1 MEGEFRYRMNIFAAL
16 RAEGFVE
23 TVETVKNGCC
33 GLAPRAWNRF
43 RTEHW
48 DVYSVV
54 AIMRGVMEA
63 VGT

>member
-1 MEGEFRYRMNIFAAL
+1 MNIFAAL

-33 GLAPRAWNRF
+33 GLAPGAWNRF

-54 AIMRGVMEA
+54 AIMRAVMEA